1 MCARLLLNSIRSLDD
16 CWRYVI
22 TPTHGFLLYFGWVFL
37 RRTTS
42 TQLKRPSLGGMR
54 GVEFAF
60 QRFFF
65 SPLKYHVTSLIPQ
78 LRRSNNFN
86 GFDYRRGGRA
96 SYVSIDFLRCF
107 LVWLSWFFL
116 CISCSKHA
124 VVCLMCLFTLLRVE
138 VGEIHVSF
146 LLRHNTSICRLLGD
160 I

>member
-1 MCARLLLNSIRSLDD
+1 M
-16 CWRYVI
+16 
-22 TPTHGFLLYFGWVFL
+22 LYFGWVFL
-37 RRTTS
+37 RRTS

-107 LVWLSWFFL
+107 LVWLSWFFF
-116 CISCSKHA
+116 
-124 VVCLMCLFTLLRVE
+124 VCLMCLFTLLRVE